1 MDRPDMGVYWSRSQK
16 HCVIYM
22 FLKKKIVTQHLT
34 GAGLVLEALTHS
46 SLSFNSIKFYIL
58 SKKGKYNKGMILE
71 VKT

>member
-1 MDRPDMGVYWSRSQK
+1 MGVYWSRSQK

-46 SLSFNSIKFYIL
+46 SVSFNFD
-58 SKKGKYNKGMILE
+58 
-71 VKT
+71 